1 MAKKDFSQIN
11 ANPVYNSI
19 AESTMEEKK
28 RRARKTYTEEEI
40 EDIQNSLQTA
50 GRKGAKL
57 PRINMAFTRQNY
69 DYINTMAKASG
80 LNLTEFVNKV
90 MDAHR
95 EGHTELYNRALEFRN
110 SI

>member
-1 MAKKDFSQIN
+1 MAKKDFSQVN
-11 ANPVYNSI
+11 ANPVYESI
-19 AESTMEEKK
+19 AEATEEQKK
-28 RRARKTYTEEEI
+28 RRSRKTYSDQEI
-40 EDIQNSLQTA
+40 EELQNNLQTA

-57 PRINMAFTRQNY
+57 PRINMAFSKQNY
-69 DYINTMAKASG
+69 DYINTMSKAAG

-110 SI
+110 SL